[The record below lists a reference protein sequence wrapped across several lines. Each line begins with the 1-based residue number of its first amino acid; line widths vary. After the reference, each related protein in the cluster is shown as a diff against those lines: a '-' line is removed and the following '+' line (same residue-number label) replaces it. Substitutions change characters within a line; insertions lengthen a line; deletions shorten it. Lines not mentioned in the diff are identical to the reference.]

1 MICKVAKAILCIPA
15 QSASSERVFS
25 RLSLVVDKKRTRL
38 NKFFAAQL
46 VKSSMRYT
54 QKKSFEKTQKMSEHK
69 RRNTF
74 FKKFPPQGR
83 CCITKDMFDQKVTE
97 IEDAEDQFD
106 GDFEPGDSEDEFDDD
121 SDYDEESGD
130 EKDMINYS
138 AILGKT
144 SSGQYFRLN
153 ATRRGNVDAPG
164 NGDKSIMTTDDEDK
178 MVSGDESEER

>member
-1 MICKVAKAILCIPA
+1 MHIKDYIC
-15 QSASSERVFS
+15 
-25 RLSLVVDKKRTRL
+25 
-38 NKFFAAQL
+38 
-46 VKSSMRYT
+46 
-54 QKKSFEKTQKMSEHK
+54 
-69 RRNTF
+69 
-74 FKKFPPQGR
+74 
-83 CCITKDMFDQKVTE
+83 CCITKDMFDKKVTE

-130 EKDMINYS
+130 ENDMINYS

-153 ATRRGNVDAPG
+153 ATMRRNVDAPG
-164 NGDKSIMTTDDEDK
+164 NGDKSIMTTDDIESDK